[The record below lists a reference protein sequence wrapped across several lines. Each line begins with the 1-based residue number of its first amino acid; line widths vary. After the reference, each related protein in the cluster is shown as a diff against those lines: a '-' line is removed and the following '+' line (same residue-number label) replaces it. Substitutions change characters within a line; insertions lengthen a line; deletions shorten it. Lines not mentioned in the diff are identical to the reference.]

1 MTIFNITAASENNP
15 PPRIRNNSFLPIFH
29 HASSAIKPTTNAM
42 RQLPKINEIPSIK
55 KVKNHFLKTVYEVLE
70 KDLWGIAHYNERKL
84 RIVLIK
90 LAEIR

>member
-1 MTIFNITAASENNP
+1 
-15 PPRIRNNSFLPIFH
+15 
-29 HASSAIKPTTNAM
+29 M